1 MATIIKTSLVIGF
14 CGKILT
20 KVKIIKDCNIMRI
33 QGVLWDMDGVL
44 VDTGEF
50 HYQAWSRTLALFD
63 IPFSRKLFLETF
75 GMNNK
80 GILERLLGYQP
91 DHRFFTIII
100 DKKET
105 LFRQVIHGHVKP
117 LPGVVEMLHFLKSKG
132 IRQAIASS
140 APQENIDALVDELIL
155 RDSFE
160 AIVSGDELAGKP
172 APDVFLAASQAL
184 GVPPQ
189 NCLVIEDAV
198 TGVEAA
204 KRAGI
209 LCLAVTNTNPAEKL
223 YQADYVVE
231 SLLQVDSVLCEA
243 LLQLSQERN
252 NKNG

>member
-1 MATIIKTSLVIGF
+1 LVLSF
-14 CGKILT
+14 FWKIHA
-20 KVKIIKDCNIMRI
+20 KVKIIKDCNIMSI

-63 IPFSRKLFLETF
+63 IPFSRELFRETF

-80 GILERLLGYQP
+80 GILERLLGDET

-100 DKKET
+100 DKKEK

-117 LPGVVEMLHFLKSKG
+117 LPGVVEMLHFLKSKS

-172 APDVFLAASQAL
+172 APDVFLAASQAI
-184 GVPPQ
+184 GVSPQ
-189 NCLVIEDAV
+189 NCLVIEDSVA
-198 TGVEAA
+198 GVEAA

-209 LCLAVTNTNPAEKL
+209 LCLAVTNTNPAGNL
-223 YQADYVVE
+223 YQADYVVD
-231 SLLQVDSVLCEA
+231 SLLQVDTVLCEK
-243 LLQLSQERN
+243 LFQLSQEG
-252 NKNG
+252 NKKMDD